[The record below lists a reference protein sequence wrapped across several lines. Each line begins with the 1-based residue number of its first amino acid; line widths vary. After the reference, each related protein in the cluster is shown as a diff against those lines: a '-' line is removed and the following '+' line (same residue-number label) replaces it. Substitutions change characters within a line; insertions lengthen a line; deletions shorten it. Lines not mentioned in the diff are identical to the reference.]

1 MAESS
6 QALVPLAVPSE
17 EQAPL
22 SGDVSGGDRGR
33 EYRKGNWTLQETM
46 ILISA
51 KKLDD
56 ERRLK
61 GGDKEKSKT
70 AEFRWKWV
78 ENYCWKNDCQRSQN
92 QCNDKWDNLLR
103 DYKKVRE
110 HESKLML
117 GQKSYWQ
124 LEKHERKERSLPS
137 NLSTQVYEA
146 LHDIID
152 KRHHTPKLTHSGGT
166 AGTTPVPM
174 QALPAPSDHHQPV
187 SDGDD
192 SSENDDSGGVHPSPA
207 KKRKYTPSSDG
218 IGPALSKSTS
228 ELSQTLLACEEMK
241 EKRHKDLLAVEE
253 RKVHIEEAKTEI
265 SRQGINGLIE
275 AVNNLAHAILTLA
288 SDRAGGS

>member
-6 QALVPLAVPSE
+6 QALVPLSVPAE
-17 EQAPL
+17 ELGPL
-22 SGDVSGGDRGR
+22 STEVSGGEKGR

-110 HESKLML
+110 HETKMIP

-152 KRHHTPKLTHSGGT
+152 KRHNTPKMTHSGGT
-166 AGTTPVPM
+166 VGTAPVPL
-174 QALPAPSDHHQPV
+174 QSLPAPPDHQQPV
-187 SDGDD
+187 SGGCAFLSFLATLHSCLLTTPCLRNDLPSLCPVR
-192 SSENDDSGGVHPSPA
+192 SSEVGG
-207 KKRKYTPSSDG
+207 
-218 IGPALSKSTS
+218 
-228 ELSQTLLACEEMK
+228 
-241 EKRHKDLLAVEE
+241 
-253 RKVHIEEAKTEI
+253 
-265 SRQGINGLIE
+265 
-275 AVNNLAHAILTLA
+275 
-288 SDRAGGS
+288 